1 MIINKKYVRENYPKG
16 YKYLFSYHILNRVGL
31 ASLSDPAPNR
41 ENEMSHKQLNIFDTD
56 YESANYTKTSQDAL
70 ATIKPKI
77 KTKREQVYDLIK
89 LNALTNYEI
98 SDELEIPLSSVC
110 ARVRELQ
117 VLNLVEDSG
126 KRRETKYGKQA
137 IVWQRRK

>member
-1 MIINKKYVRENYPKG
+1 M
-16 YKYLFSYHILNRVGL
+16 
-31 ASLSDPAPNR
+31 
-41 ENEMSHKQLNIFDTD
+41 KQLDIFDTD
-56 YESANYTKTSQDAL
+56 YESCNYTDTSQQAL

-89 LNALTNYEI
+89 LKPLTNYEI

-117 VLNLVEDSG
+117 VLNLVIDSG
-126 KRRETKYGKQA
+126 LKRKTKYGKDA
-137 IVWQRRK
+137 IVWQLKK

>member
-1 MIINKKYVRENYPKG
+1 MQ
-16 YKYLFSYHILNRVGL
+16 
-31 ASLSDPAPNR
+31 
-41 ENEMSHKQLNIFDTD
+41 KQLDIFDTD

-77 KTKREQVYDLIK
+77 KTKREEVYEFIK
-89 LNALTNYEI
+89 FQSSTNYEI

-117 VLNLVEDSG
+117 VLNLVENSG
-126 KRRETKYGKQA
+126 RTKETKYGKQA

>member
-1 MIINKKYVRENYPKG
+1 MQ
-16 YKYLFSYHILNRVGL
+16 
-31 ASLSDPAPNR
+31 
-41 ENEMSHKQLNIFDTD
+41 KQLDIFETD

-98 SDELEIPLSSVC
+98 ADELNMPLSSVT
-110 ARVRELQ
+110 ARCRELQ
-117 VLNLVEDSG
+117 VLKLVEDSG
-126 KRRETKYGKQA
+126 TRRKTKYGKQA
-137 IVWQRRK
+137 IVWKSK

>member
-1 MIINKKYVRENYPKG
+1 MQ
-16 YKYLFSYHILNRVGL
+16 
-31 ASLSDPAPNR
+31 
-41 ENEMSHKQLNIFDTD
+41 KQLDIFDTD
-56 YESANYTKTSQDAL
+56 YQSANYTKTSQDAL

-137 IVWQRRK
+137 IVWQKRK

>member
-1 MIINKKYVRENYPKG
+1 MQQ
-16 YKYLFSYHILNRVGL
+16 
-31 ASLSDPAPNR
+31 
-41 ENEMSHKQLNIFDTD
+41 KQLDIFDTD
-56 YESANYTKTSQDAL
+56 YESANYTK
-70 ATIKPKI
+70 
-77 KTKREQVYDLIK
+77 VYDLIK

-117 VLNLVEDSG
+117 VLNLVVDSG

-137 IVWQRRK
+137 IVWQTK

>member
-1 MIINKKYVRENYPKG
+1 MQ
-16 YKYLFSYHILNRVGL
+16 
-31 ASLSDPAPNR
+31 
-41 ENEMSHKQLNIFDTD
+41 KQLDIFDTD

-98 SDELEIPLSSVC
+98 ADELNMPLSSVT
-110 ARVRELQ
+110 ARCRELQ
-117 VLNLVEDSG
+117 VLKLVEDSG
-126 KRRETKYGKQA
+126 TRRKTKYGKQA
-137 IVWQRRK
+137 IVWKSK

>member
-1 MIINKKYVRENYPKG
+1 M
-16 YKYLFSYHILNRVGL
+16 
-31 ASLSDPAPNR
+31 
-41 ENEMSHKQLNIFDTD
+41 KQLDIFDTD
-56 YESANYTKTSQDAL
+56 YQSANYTKTSKDAL

-77 KTKREQVYDLIK
+77 KTKRPQVYEFVK
-89 LNALTNYEI
+89 SKASTNYEI

-117 VLNLVEDSG
+117 VLNLLEDSG

-137 IVWQRRK
+137 IVWQTK